1 MLLRTFL
8 LVFPQSILVIAHFII
23 SFLLFWGFYL
33 GPLRLLN
40 PAMAFIVFN
49 FSVIV
54 IDAVVVILVFVMI
67 ILIAIVRPPSL
78 QIRLELGLGITFL

>member
-8 LVFPQSILVIAHFII
+8 LVFPQSILVIAHSII
-23 SFLLFWGFYL
+23 FFLLLWSFSL

-40 PAMAFIVFN
+40 PTITSIMFN
-49 FSVIV
+49 FSIIV
-54 IDAVVVILVFVMI
+54 VYMVVVVLVFVMI

-78 QIRLELGLGITFL
+78 QIRLELRLGVTFL